1 MVTPILGYTILHL
14 RGVDCIPILLLVL
27 ISSFWELVTPGFS
40 TPGSSLNELRSL
52 CQLAEL
58 DENLAKALCVE
69 LWTVAN
75 WGLGGRKKI
84 VCRSQ

>member
-14 RGVDCIPILLLVL
+14 RGVDCFPILLRLPILQLL
-27 ISSFWELVTPGFS
+27 ISSFWELLTSGFS

-58 DENLAKALCVE
+58 DQNLAMALCVQ

-75 WGLGGRKKI
+75 WGLGDERK
-84 VCRSQ
+84 